1 MKGFPKNLTP
11 ENKHV
16 FRGVLK
22 RRIKKDLIKD
32 IFTHIISSQDEKEYY
47 SLDSFLEKY
56 PILTKDEKYIILTSI
71 RDELHSLNWKTSLS
85 YGDTAL
91 FIYKDTPPSNCY

>member
-1 MKGFPKNLTP
+1 MKEFPKNLKP
-11 ENKHV
+11 ENRQV
-16 FRGVLK
+16 FKAVLK
-22 RRIKKDLIKD
+22 RRVKKDLIKD
-32 IFTHIISSQDEKEYY
+32 IFMHIISSQDEKEYY

-56 PILTKDEKYIILTSI
+56 PILTKEEKYTIINSI
-71 RDELHSLNWKTSLS
+71 RDDLTKLEWKTSLS